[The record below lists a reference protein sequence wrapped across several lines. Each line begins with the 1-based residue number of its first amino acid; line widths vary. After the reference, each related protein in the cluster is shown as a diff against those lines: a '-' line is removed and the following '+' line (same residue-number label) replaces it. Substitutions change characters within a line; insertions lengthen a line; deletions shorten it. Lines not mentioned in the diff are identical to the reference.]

1 MLARL
6 AATLRERHALGGGLA
21 AFAGGGGGG
30 EHATIVLDQ
39 NCNVSYPSLCSR

>member
-21 AFAGGGGGG
+21 AFAGGGGGDDG

-39 NCNVSYPSLCSR
+39 NCNVM